1 MTTTTTAMAK
11 PKATRQ
17 AFGEA
22 LAELGS
28 KYPKVVVCDADLS
41 KSTKSELFAKKYPE
55 RFFQLGIA
63 EANMIGT
70 GAGLALSGFVPFIC
84 SFGCFVTG
92 RYDQIRMSVAYARA
106 AVRIIG
112 THAGIG
118 IGDDG
123 HSQMGLED
131 LSLMRELP
139 TMLVLQPCDEIET
152 KQMIEWLCG
161 DAEALK
167 YPAYV
172 RLTRQNLAPV
182 HGSDYKWRL
191 GKIDVLKRGAKAA
204 LIGTGAGTQECMAA
218 ADLLRAKGLD
228 VTVANAS
235 TIKPFDVDGTLALA
249 REHKIIVTVEDHYTM
264 GGLGSA
270 VAEALADHGVGGV
283 KLVRLGVQDQF
294 GESGEPVELY
304 EKFGFSA
311 KQIAE
316 KVARAVG

>member
-1 MTTTTTAMAK
+1 MTDMK

-22 LAELGS
+22 LADIGA
-28 KYPKVVVCDADLS
+28 KYPKIVVCEADLS

-55 RFFQLGIA
+55 RFFQIGIA

-139 TMLVLQPCDEIET
+139 TMMVLQPGDEIET
-152 KQMIEWLCG
+152 KQMIEWLAS

-167 YPAYV
+167 HPAYV
-172 RLTRQNLAPV
+172 RLTRQNLPAV
-182 HGSDYKWRL
+182 HKADYRWKF
-191 GKIDVLKRGAKAA
+191 GKLDVLSTGSRVAI
-204 LIGTGAGTQECMAA
+204 LGTGGALPECVQA
-218 ADLLRAKGLD
+218 ADQLKAKGLN
-228 VTVANAS
+228 VTLANVH
-235 TIKPFDVDGTLALA
+235 TIKPFDADVILALA
-249 REHKIIVTVEDHYTM
+249 RDHKFIVTVEDHYTT

-270 VAEALADHGVGGV
+270 VAEVLADHGTSGV
-283 KLVRLGVQDQF
+283 RLVRLGVQDLF
-294 GESGEPVELY
+294 GESGEPAELY
-304 EKFGFSA
+304 EQFGFSA
-311 KQIAE
+311 KKIVE
-316 KVARAVG
+316 KVLQISG